1 MSNINV
7 LRQSIEPI
15 ANMLAGKDVKVS
27 FDRGV
32 KFPQTIF
39 DSKRIT
45 IKLPM
50 LSDKTP
56 ASTLDALQGSVD
68 HEVAHAIWSCDQVHL
83 KPKDK
88 LAMVMYN
95 TVEDVRIEREMR
107 KLFRGS
113 AYNLD
118 KMARAV
124 VNEGFIDHLRDC
136 AVNKPALFKSMGTLF
151 YLQASEGV
159 ALYQETVEKVPEL
172 TDLVEKL
179 KEGFGD
185 HPMND
190 IQSVKDSYK
199 LGDKIRK
206 FLDIRVEQQNSDGSD
221 DGKSESEDEKS
232 KGKKGKKSKGEA
244 KHDKKPE
251 GEEQETFGMDGD
263 GDSDGEGKKDGSDA
277 KDGESKD
284 GDAGDAEG
292 NPAVGSGAPSGDAL
306 SPEDLDEL
314 SDMTKN
320 VIKELVAK
328 AQEHDEYVVK
338 TTDYDCITHIA
349 PSAHIEKVQKL
360 NEMAKQMAGAIQKN
374 LERAIAARSISVWT
388 PNHRSG
394 KLFAPSL
401 VKIFSGETKVFR
413 RKEQAM
419 SKDVAV
425 SLVVDCSGSMSGD
438 KKASTAASAAYALCE
453 VLTRMGIKNEVIGFT
468 TKQIVDVKCSREEY
482 ATYSRVE
489 PIYMPVF
496 KSFSDKF
503 DSKARL
509 RMVKMFE
516 THWMRNNIDGESL
529 NYAAQRLLAQGTKG
543 KIMIVLSDGY
553 PSAYGSDADLDKH
566 LKETVAQL
574 SKYINIVGIGI
585 RSKEVKHYYPKY
597 VVLNEVEE
605 LPSTVVREL
614 QRLLLSS
621 EK

>member
-15 ANMLAGKDVKVS
+15 ANMLAGKNVKVA
-27 FDRGV
+27 FDYDT

-39 DSKRIT
+39 DRKGIT

-56 ASTLDALQGSVD
+56 ASVLEALQGSVD
-68 HEVAHAIWSCDQVHL
+68 HEVGHAIWSADQVHL
-83 KPKDK
+83 KIKDK
-88 LAMVMYN
+88 LSMVMYN
-95 TVEDVRIEREMR
+95 TVEDARIEREMR

-113 AYNLD
+113 AFNLSR
-118 KMARAV
+118 MARTV
-124 VNEGFIDHLRDC
+124 VNEKFINHLREC
-136 AVNKPALFKSMGTLF
+136 AVKKPAMFKSMGTLF

-159 ALYQETVEKVPEL
+159 AVYQETIEKVPEL
-172 TDLVEKL
+172 AELVAKL
-179 KEGFGD
+179 KEGFGE
-185 HPMND
+185 HPMD
-190 IQSVKDSYK
+190 KVQSVKDSYNF
-199 LGDKIRK
+199 GDAIRK
-206 FLDIRVEQQNSDGSD
+206 YLDIKVASEEESGDSDS
-221 DGKSESEDEKS
+221 KSKGEKS
-232 KGKKGKKSKGEA
+232 KDGKKGKKSGKGKA
-244 KHDKKPE
+244 DKKPE
-251 GEEQETFGMDGD
+251 KGDGESEEQEAFGL
-263 GDSDGEGKKDGSDA
+263 DSEGEGSPKESEPKEGEAKEGEDGTKD
-277 KDGESKD
+277 
-284 GDAGDAEG
+284 G
-292 NPAVGSGAPSGDAL
+292 NPAVGGSSASGDAL

-320 VIKELVAK
+320 VIKKLVTD
-328 AQEHDEYVVK
+328 AQANDEYVIK
-338 TTDYDCITHIA
+338 TTDDDCIEHIA
-349 PSAHIEKVQKL
+349 PSARTDKVQKL
-360 NEMAKQMAGAIQKN
+360 NEMTRQMAGTIQKN

-394 KLFAPSL
+394 KLFAPAL
-401 VKIFSGETKVFR
+401 VKIFTGDTKVFR
-413 RKEQAM
+413 RQEQSM

-425 SLVVDCSGSMSGD
+425 SLVVDCSGSMAGD

-468 TKQIVDVKCSREEY
+468 TKPMPHAREASCSSEH
-482 ATYSRVE
+482 YSRVE

-496 KSFSDKF
+496 KAFSDKF

-509 RMVKMFE
+509 RMVRMFE

-553 PSAYGSDADLDKH
+553 PSAYGSDADLSKH
-566 LKETVAQL
+566 LKETVQQL
-574 SKYINIVGIGI
+574 SKCINIVGIGI
-585 RSKEVKHYYPKY
+585 RSNEVKHYYPKY
-597 VVLNEVEE
+597 VLLNEVEE

-614 QRLLLSS
+614 RRLLLAS